1 MRPLRPIALVAA
13 AVALSACSTIQRVGA
28 ILPFGHGDATPRNA
42 VPREGRVSILA
53 SDQALTADPSLAS
66 RTIVVPP
73 TTELTAWSQPGGN
86 ETNSPPNAGGSA
98 TLQQAWR
105 ADLGAGTNR
114 HVTLSSVPVIAQGR
128 LFFLD
133 ANQHVTAIDAANG
146 HRAWSVALRP
156 QHSRDHF
163 AEGGGVAVAD
173 GRVFVTTGYGFVV
186 ALDAS
191 NGHEVWR
198 AEGSTPYQSSPTV
211 AGGRLYAITNDS
223 TLVAMDA
230 NTGEVQWNFQAIAE
244 PARIVASPSVA
255 VAGETVI
262 APFASGELAAV
273 VSANGRRLWGD
284 SLSRPGALTS
294 LSAIN
299 DIPGRPVVSNGVV
312 YAASHSGVLVAI
324 NIITGQR
331 IWAKP
336 FASTQTPC
344 VIGDVVYAVSV
355 DGELAA
361 FDRTTGNVYWVKQ
374 LRRYRN
380 QEDHK
385 GRVSWVGPIMVGS
398 RLVLANSMGEVIGVT
413 PANGE
418 IVAHGSTGHAVFI
431 PPVTANDQIFLV
443 TDNAQLVVLR

>member
-13 AVALSACSTIQRVGA
+13 AVALSACSTVQRVGH
-28 ILPFGHGDATPRNA
+28 LFDGGNATPHNA
-42 VPREGRVSILA
+42 VPQEGRVSILA
-53 SDQALTADPSLAS
+53 SDQALVADPALAS
-66 RTIVVPP
+66 RTIAVPAATDLP
-73 TTELTAWSQPGGN
+73 NWSQPGGN

-105 ADLGAGTNR
+105 ANLGGGTNG
-114 HVTLSSVPVIAQGR
+114 HVALSSVPVIAQGR

-133 ANQHVTAIDAANG
+133 ANQRVTAVDASNG
-146 HRAWSVALRP
+146 HRTWSVALHP

-163 AEGGGVAVAD
+163 AQGGGLAVSE
-173 GRVFVTTGYGFVV
+173 GRVYVTTGYGFVV

-198 AEGSTPYQSSPTV
+198 ADGSTPYQSSPTV
-211 AGGRLYAITNDS
+211 AGGRVYAITNDS
-223 TLVAMDA
+223 TLIAMDA
-230 NTGEVQWNFQAIAE
+230 STGEVQWNFQAIAE

-262 APFASGELAAV
+262 APFASGELSAV

-299 DIPGRPVVSNGVV
+299 DIPGRPVVTGGVV

-324 NIITGQR
+324 NLNTGQR
-331 IWAKP
+331 VWAKP

-361 FDRTTGNVYWVKQ
+361 FDRATGGVFWVKQ

-380 QEDHK
+380 EEQHK
-385 GRVSWVGPIMVGS
+385 GRVAWVGPIMVGG
-398 RLVLANSMGEVIGVT
+398 RLVLANSEGEVVGVT
-413 PANGE
+413 PENGE
-418 IVAHGSTGHAVFI
+418 VVAHGQTGHAVFI
-431 PPVTANDQIFLV
+431 PPVTANGMIYLV

>member
-1 MRPLRPIALVAA
+1 MRPLRPIAIVAA
-13 AVALSACSTIQRVGA
+13 AAALSACATVQRVGA
-28 ILPFGHGDATPRNA
+28 IFGHADATPHNS
-42 VPREGRVSILA
+42 VPQEGRVSILA

-66 RTIVVPP
+66 RTIVVPLA
-73 TTELTAWSQPGGN
+73 TDLTDWTQPGGN
-86 ETNSPPNAGGSA
+86 ETNAPPNASGQA

-105 ADLGAGTNR
+105 AGLGAGTNR
-114 HVTLSSVPVIAQGR
+114 HVALSSVPVIAQGR
-128 LFFLD
+128 VFFLD
-133 ANQHVTAIDAANG
+133 ANQRVTALDATNG
-146 HRAWSVALRP
+146 HHLWSVVLRP
-156 QHSRDHF
+156 AHSRDHF
-163 AEGGGVAVAD
+163 AEGGGVAFSE
-173 GRVFVTTGYGFVV
+173 GRLFVTTGFGFMV

-198 AEGSTPYQSSPTV
+198 AEGNTPYQSSPTV
-211 AGGRLYAITNDS
+211 AAGRVYAITNDS
-223 TLVAMDA
+223 TLMALDA
-230 NTGEVQWNFQAIAE
+230 SNGQVEWNFQAIAE

-299 DIPGRPVVSNGVV
+299 DIPGRPVVTNAVV

-324 NIITGQR
+324 NINTGQR

-344 VIGDVVYAVSV
+344 VMGDVVYAVSV

-361 FDRTTGNVYWVKQ
+361 FDRATGGVYWVKQ
-374 LRRYRN
+374 LRRYRDE
-380 QEDHK
+380 QGHK
-385 GRVSWVGPIMVGS
+385 GRVAWVGPIMVGG

-413 PANGE
+413 PQNGE
-418 IVAHGSTGHAVFI
+418 IVAHGQTGHAVFI
-431 PPVTANDQIFLV
+431 PPVTAGGQIYLV

>member
-13 AVALSACSTIQRVGA
+13 AVALSACSTVQRVGSM
-28 ILPFGHGDATPRNA
+28 LPFTHNNTPQTNA
-42 VPREGRVSILA
+42 VPQEGRVSILA
-53 SDQALTADPSLAS
+53 SDQALTADPALAA
-66 RTIVVPP
+66 RTIVVPA
-73 TTELTAWSQPGGN
+73 TTAVPNWNQPGGN
-86 ETNSPPNAGGSA
+86 ETNSPPNATGAA

-105 ADLGAGTNR
+105 ANLGAGTNA

-128 LFFLD
+128 LFFID
-133 ANQHVTAIDAANG
+133 ANQRVTAIDASNG
-146 HRAWSVALRP
+146 RRAWSVLLRP
-156 QHSRDHF
+156 EHSRDHF

-173 GRVFVTTGYGFVV
+173 GRVFVTTGYGFMV

-198 AEGSTPYQSSPTV
+198 ADGSTPYQSSPTV
-211 AGGRLYAITNDS
+211 AGGRVYAITNDS
-223 TLVAMDA
+223 TLLAIDA

-244 PARIVASPSVA
+244 PARIIAAPSVA

-262 APFASGELAAV
+262 APFASGELSAV

-299 DIPGRPVVSNGVV
+299 DIPGRPVVINGVV

-324 NIITGQR
+324 NINTGQR
-331 IWAKP
+331 VWAKP

-344 VIGDVVYAVSV
+344 VVGDVVYAVSV

-361 FDRTTGNVYWVKQ
+361 FDRATGGVYWVKQ
-374 LRRYRN
+374 LRRY
-380 QEDHK
+380 QHEEDHK
-385 GRVSWVGPIMVGS
+385 GRVSWVGPIMVGG
-398 RLVLANSMGEVIGVT
+398 RLVLANSMGEVVSVT
-413 PANGE
+413 PENGE
-418 IVAHGSTGHAVFI
+418 VVAHGQTGHAVFI
-431 PPVTANDQIFLV
+431 PPVTANELIYLV
-443 TDNAQLVVLR
+443 TDNAQLVVLH

>member
-1 MRPLRPIALVAA
+1 MMRPLRPIAIVAA
-13 AVALSACSTIQRVGA
+13 AAALSACSTIQRVGNM
-28 ILPFGHGDATPRNA
+28 FGHEAPQRNA
-42 VPREGRVSILA
+42 VPQEGRVSILA

-66 RTIVVPP
+66 HPITVPLAADV
-73 TTELTAWSQPGGN
+73 TDWSQPGGN
-86 ETNSPPNAGGSA
+86 ETNSPPNANGEA
-98 TLQQAWR
+98 TLRQVWR
-105 ADLGAGTNR
+105 AGVGAGTNR
-114 HVTLSSVPVIAQGR
+114 HVTLSAVPIIAQGR
-128 LFFLD
+128 VFFLD
-133 ANQHVTAIDAANG
+133 SNQRVTALDANNG
-146 HRAWSVALRP
+146 HRQWSVVLRP

-163 AEGGGVAVAD
+163 AEGGGLAFSE
-173 GRVFVTTGYGFVV
+173 GRVYVTTGYGFMV

-198 AEGSTPYQSSPTV
+198 AEGNTPYQSSPTV
-211 AGGRLYAITNDS
+211 AGGRVYAITNDS
-223 TLVAMDA
+223 TLLAMDA
-230 NTGEVQWNFQAIAE
+230 RSGQVEWNFQAIAE

-324 NIITGQR
+324 NINTGQR

-344 VIGDVVYAVSV
+344 VMGDVVYAVSV

-361 FDRTTGNVYWVKQ
+361 FDRATGNVYWVKQ
-374 LRRYRN
+374 LRRYRD
-380 QEDHK
+380 EEGHK
-385 GRVSWVGPIMVGS
+385 GRVAWVGPIMVGG
-398 RLVLANSMGEVIGVT
+398 RLVLANSMGEVVGVT
-413 PANGE
+413 PTSGE
-418 IVAHGSTGHAVFI
+418 IAVRGQAGHPVFI
-431 PPVTANDQIFLV
+431 PPVTAGGQIYLV

>member
-13 AVALSACSTIQRVGA
+13 AVALSGCATVQRVGH
-28 ILPFGHGDATPRNA
+28 LFGGSPTPHNS
-42 VPREGRVSILA
+42 VPQEGRVSILA

-66 RTIVVPP
+66 HTIVVPA
-73 TTELTAWSQPGGN
+73 TTELANWSQPGGN
-86 ETNSPPNAGGSA
+86 ETNSPPNAGGAA

-114 HVTLSSVPVIAQGR
+114 HVALSSVPVIAQGR

-133 ANQHVTAIDAANG
+133 ANQRITAIDATNG
-146 HRAWSVALRP
+146 HRAWSVALHP
-156 QHSRDHF
+156 LHSHDHF

-173 GRVFVTTGYGFVV
+173 GRVFVTTGYGFAV

-191 NGHEVWR
+191 TGHEVWR
-198 AEGSTPYQSSPTV
+198 AEGATPYQSSPTIS
-211 AGGRLYAITNDS
+211 GGRVYAITNDS

-230 NTGEVQWNFQAIAE
+230 NTGAVQWNFQAIAE
-244 PARIVASPSVA
+244 PARIIASPSVA
-255 VAGETVI
+255 VAGDTVI
-262 APFASGELAAV
+262 APFASGELAAL

-324 NIITGQR
+324 NINSGQR

-361 FDRTTGNVYWVKQ
+361 FDRATGNVYWVKQ
-374 LRRYRN
+374 LRRYRD
-380 QEDHK
+380 QEGHK

-398 RLVLANSMGEVIGVT
+398 RLVLANSMGEVVGVT
-413 PANGE
+413 PENGE
-418 IVAHGSTGHAVFI
+418 IVAHGQTGHAVFI
-431 PPVTANDQIFLV
+431 PPVTANDLIYFV
-443 TDNAQLVVLR
+443 TDNAQLVVLH